1 MSETIQ
7 LQDLVVTKVECTI
20 HLLQAPLYRI
30 ISKLRTRLA
39 THKVSNKWPPMV
51 SKTRVVI
58 LNHLFI
64 FIYQNSPVTV
74 QVVSIFKIHLI
85 TPFLPLSCQ
94 YIYHCRLIISFKN
107 WSIFK
112 LPSKKCPSF
121 FPNLSLWSHRCQNI
135 KQIQSPLSISQ

>member
-1 MSETIQ
+1 MSESIH

-30 ISKLRTRLA
+30 ISKLCTRLA

-51 SKTRVVI
+51 TKTRVVI

-74 QVVSIFKIHLI
+74 QVISILKINLI
-85 TPFLPLSCQ
+85 TPYLLLCCQ

-112 LPSKKCPSF
+112 LPSKKRPGF
-121 FPNLSLWSHRCQNI
+121 LPYLSLWSHRCQHI
-135 KQIQSPLSISQ
+135 K